1 MGCSLSSTA
10 TSTVNMSSTGASSTA
25 ASGPPPLR
33 VLLITHN
40 VCGIFD
46 DTSGAARAM
55 WVAEIAA
62 LAAEHDA
69 DFVALH
75 MQETGGSDWRT
86 NALEGVAPLAAALAA
101 ACPEYWSS
109 GVLCNTDTSDESRF
123 TALSCCFLVRR
134 RALPRVRLWHFGDGG
149 RAAGFVTLE
158 DEAAPALA
166 AAALPAQLCRHQRFP
181 QDFFPEFPTW
191 SRKGHLHTR
200 WQLGDVRPRNSAIP
214 RTQCSLRAPAAD
226 GSPRPSSQASFDLV
240 NFHNFHDQDNFVS
253 LQRDEEGDGATLSAY
268 ARARSRAL
276 AHTARSVAAEATG
289 EKGAAPA
296 LFVFGDF
303 NFRLTLPAV
312 VAHLAG
318 DDGLRAARDAELRRV
333 AEGGLLKIPLTAP
346 PPAPARAS
354 SPAASSSG
362 PFHLEIGPKR
372 FTSPRLAETVRAQLG
387 AWRNFDDELAAYCAG
402 NSNPLMELPVD
413 FVPSYMYV
421 AIGKPAPKS
430 DEPGTPAAA
439 HAFGAKRCP
448 GWCDRVLLDAAAL
461 SAVRASAVAAVYGSQ
476 EQKDQIIPDHNKV
489 YLAFAVA

>member
-1 MGCSLSSTA
+1 M
-10 TSTVNMSSTGASSTA
+10 
-25 ASGPPPLR
+25 
-33 VLLITHN
+33 
-40 VCGIFD
+40 
-46 DTSGAARAM
+46 
-55 WVAEIAA
+55 
-62 LAAEHDA
+62 
-69 DFVALH
+69 
-75 MQETGGSDWRT
+75 
-86 NALEGVAPLAAALAA
+86 
-101 ACPEYWSS
+101 
-109 GVLCNTDTSDESRF
+109 LCNTDTSDESRF

-200 WQLGDVRPRNSAIP
+200 WQLGDVRARAIRRNSPRAI
-214 RTQCSLRAPAAD
+214 RRARRPPPTARPALA
-226 GSPRPSSQASFDLV
+226 QASFDLV

-333 AEGGLLKIPLTAP
+333 AEGGLLKIPLTEP

-354 SPAASSSG
+354 SSGASSSG

-387 AWRNFDDELAAYCAG
+387 AWRGFDDELAAYCAG
-402 NSNPLMELPVD
+402 NSNPLMELPID

-476 EQKDQIIPDHNKV
+476 EQKQQIITDHNKV

>member
-1 MGCSLSSTA
+1 MLALTASLNFQPLSPAGQCMGCSLSSTA
-10 TSTVNMSSTGASSTA
+10 TSTIAMSSDAASSTA

-158 DEAAPALA
+158 HEAAPALA

-200 WQLGDVRPRNSAIP
+200 WQLGDVSARAIRRNSPRARLSLRPPPTARPALLPAGVVRPGQLPQLPRPGQLRLPAARRGGRRRDAVGVRARAEPRPRA
-214 RTQCSLRAPAAD
+214 
-226 GSPRPSSQASFDLV
+226 
-240 NFHNFHDQDNFVS
+240 H
-253 LQRDEEGDGATLSAY
+253 
-268 ARARSRAL
+268 RAL
-276 AHTARSVAAEATG
+276 G
-289 EKGAAPA
+289 GGG
-296 LFVFGDF
+296 GD
-303 NFRLTLPAV
+303 R
-312 VAHLAG
+312 
-318 DDGLRAARDAELRRV
+318 
-333 AEGGLLKIPLTAP
+333 
-346 PPAPARAS
+346 
-354 SPAASSSG
+354 
-362 PFHLEIGPKR
+362 
-372 FTSPRLAETVRAQLG
+372 
-387 AWRNFDDELAAYCAG
+387 
-402 NSNPLMELPVD
+402 
-413 FVPSYMYV
+413 
-421 AIGKPAPKS
+421 
-430 DEPGTPAAA
+430 
-439 HAFGAKRCP
+439 
-448 GWCDRVLLDAAAL
+448 
-461 SAVRASAVAAVYGSQ
+461 
-476 EQKDQIIPDHNKV
+476 
-489 YLAFAVA
+489 